1 MNEDR
6 LAEQIGKAQR
16 ASALLNDEAFTGR
29 HRRHQGATHRALGN
43 SPKIRT
49 SVSASGSP
57 SIWSSRSS
65 RHCVTTVANGSLSR
79 RELEDLASGRTRK
92 HFGVV

>member
-16 ASALLNDEAFTGR
+16 ASALLNDEAFTGAIDGIKAQLIER
-29 HRRHQGATHRALGN
+29 WQIAKDANERERIWLTVNLVEQVKQAL
-43 SPKIRT
+43 
-49 SVSASGSP
+49 
-57 SIWSSRSS
+57 
-65 RHCVTTVANGSLSR
+65 VTTIANGSLSR